1 MPGGARRRSRRSKL
15 PLEKVLLDLGSAKI
29 FGTSPLDLGGDVA
42 GTGLPNSEMA
52 S

>member
-1 MPGGARRRSRRSKL
+1 VRAGDHIEVT
-15 PLEKVLLDLGSAKI
+15 LEKVLLALGSTKI